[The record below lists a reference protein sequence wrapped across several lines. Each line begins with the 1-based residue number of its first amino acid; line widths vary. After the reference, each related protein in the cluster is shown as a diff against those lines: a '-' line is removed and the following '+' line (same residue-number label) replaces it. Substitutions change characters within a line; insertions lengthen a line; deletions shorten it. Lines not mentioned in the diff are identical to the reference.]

1 MGTGQDTILGTDTVR
16 DALKTKIND
25 DMAELFA
32 IKSEVEA
39 ARDGESSLLAKE
51 QAQDDAIAALAA
63 GSGVV
68 ISGNDTTVGYLN
80 GKLVVGSLAGL
91 TLTEQNDGGDETLAI
106 DISETYLK
114 SRFLL

>member
-39 ARDGESSLLAKE
+39 ARDGDRKS
-51 QAQDDAIAALAA
+51 
-63 GSGVV
+63 VV
-68 ISGNDTTVGYLN
+68 
-80 GKLVVGSLAGL
+80 
-91 TLTEQNDGGDETLAI
+91 
-106 DISETYLK
+106 
-114 SRFLL
+114 